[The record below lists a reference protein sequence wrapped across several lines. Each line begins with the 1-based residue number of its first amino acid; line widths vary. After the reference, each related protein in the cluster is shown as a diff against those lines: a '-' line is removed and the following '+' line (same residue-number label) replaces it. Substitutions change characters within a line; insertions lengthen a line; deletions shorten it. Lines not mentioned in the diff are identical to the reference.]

1 MAKASMVEKC
11 KRVNAKL
18 ALRKEALLKECNDKG
33 VKWNVVKGRMKFS
46 TKAYTRCNNCGR
58 PHAIYRKFGI
68 CRICFRE
75 MALNGL
81 LPGVTKAS
89 W

>member
-11 KRVNAKL
+11 KRVNNKL
-18 ALRKEALLKECNDKG
+18 ALRKEALLKECNEKN
-33 VKWNVVKGRMKFS
+33 VKWSVVKGRMKFS

-58 PHAIYRKFGI
+58 PHAIYRKFGV
-68 CRICFRE
+68 CRICFRQ
-75 MALNGL
+75 MALDGL